1 LARSSTTSRAAGTRR
16 SMLSSR
22 PWTIAAPPRG
32 STWRARCTSAPQHEG
47 YARTARPAAHRRNGG
62 RTSRANTTG
71 SVVWIAGLLGPW
83 PGCTEGVAHPTL
95 STRPSAAPAL
105 LRDAAGRPPPGP
117 RKWSWAVVGVEPSR
131 RVALLPVARRALG
144 AATSGVTRP
153 SGVPGRG
160 PGRAGGRHRG
170 AGHGGRLG
178 SDVAADVVAPCVHGR
193 SLCGRHLDRAG
204 EGRGR
209 CWCWHPPQCWTASQT
224 CW

>member
-1 LARSSTTSRAAGTRR
+1 MARSSTTSRAAGTSR
-16 SMLSSR
+16 SMLSSG

-117 RKWSWAVVGVEPSR
+117 RKWSWAVVRVEPSR
-131 RVALLPVARRALG
+131 RVALLPVAPGAGRSDVRGDPRAVSGARSWSCRRA
-144 AATSGVTRP
+144 A
-153 SGVPGRG
+153 PGRRSRWT
-160 PGRAGGRHRG
+160 PG
-170 AGHGGRLG
+170 AGCRCRRGGALRARAEP
-178 SDVAADVVAPCVHGR
+178 VR
-193 SLCGRHLDRAG
+193 SPPGQGGGG
-204 EGRGR
+204 EG
-209 CWCWHPPQCWTASQT
+209 PLLVLAPTAVLTASQA